1 MWTFTT
7 IGFFSAV
14 CARQGDGSYGKP
26 VDPDRMM
33 IRARMREHL
42 ENLKRF
48 ASETAAVIHED
59 PNAQRDVDG
68 VAYHAMALEHLCRA
82 KIHVSTST
90 DYCCRMF
97 IPKGAWAIVLQYLA
111 MAEDYDNFKSAV
123 LKAEGCKSD
132 YEIALHGVWTQM
144 YRLQEKSYG
153 PGIYTKPSKQVDPA
167 FADGDLPDG
176 FDLDSLD
183 DSEPVLKVTS
193 RKGKV
198 MCYVVRP
205 RDFGTDE
212 QAFESA
218 VESYPEKHCKHPRFE
233 HVSWGEVKGQRGK
246 KGVLIY

>member
-26 VDPDRMM
+26 VDPDRVMV
-33 IRARMREHL
+33 RARLVEHL

-48 ASETAAVIHED
+48 ASETAAVVSED
-59 PNAQRDVDG
+59 PHAQRDVDG
-68 VAYHAMALEHLCRA
+68 VAYHASLLEIICRA

-90 DYCCRMF
+90 DYRCRMF
-97 IPKGAWAIVLQYLA
+97 IPKASWAIVLQYLA
-111 MAEDYDNFKSAV
+111 MAEDYDNFKNAV
-123 LKAEGCKSD
+123 LKAEGCKSE
-132 YEIALHGVWTQM
+132 YEHALHGVWGQM

-153 PGIYTKPSKQVDPA
+153 PGIYSKPSKQVDPV
-167 FADGDLPDG
+167 FEEGDMPNG
-176 FDLDSLD
+176 FDLASLD
-183 DSEPVLKVTS
+183 DSEPVLKVQS
-193 RKGKV
+193 RKGTV

-212 QAFESA
+212 QAFETV
-218 VESYPEKHCKHPRFE
+218 VESYPEKFCKHPRFT
-233 HVSWGEVKGQRGK
+233 HVSWGEVKGEQGK